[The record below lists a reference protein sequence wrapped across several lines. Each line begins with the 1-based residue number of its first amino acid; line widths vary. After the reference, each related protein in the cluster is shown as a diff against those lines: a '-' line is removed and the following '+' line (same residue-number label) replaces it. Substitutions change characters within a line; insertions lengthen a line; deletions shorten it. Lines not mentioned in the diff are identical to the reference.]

1 MFTSESPQHVSW
13 CLQTGQ
19 KSSCIK
25 KYQCEAIA
33 PPLPCRQA
41 SQWAL
46 QTRLFVSEKCQRCC
60 MLVPKDENPP
70 RCPVYPS
77 TSTSRFSTWWYQF
90 ISVTN
95 RNILIKTTVC
105 TCRPGSGALQWHCF
119 YHGCSRTQLCG
130 VMCLLLRSKH
140 NLRGWN
146 LVSLHCNLLQSV
158 LMKCFNTCSDSCTS
172 TKRIYL
178 NKTLFFS
185 ERICLFVSFCN
196 ILVSNLCH
204 LF

>member
-1 MFTSESPQHVSW
+1 MCHDAYKRGKRAHVSRNISV
-13 CLQTGQ
+13 
-19 KSSCIK
+19 K
-25 KYQCEAIA
+25 
-33 PPLPCRQA
+33 PLLPHFPVA
-41 SQWAL
+41 
-46 QTRLFVSEKCQRCC
+46 RLHSELRKRDFLCQRNVSAAACWC
-60 MLVPKDENPP
+60 QKMKILHV
-70 RCPVYPS
+70 CPVYPS

-95 RNILIKTTVC
+95 RNILIKTTAC

-185 ERICLFVSFCN
+185 ERICLFVCFF
-196 ILVSNLCH
+196 L
-204 LF
+204 